1 MPDATLLLSPA
12 RDGRWALCG
21 PWGQHPKAPGQET
34 CGCISVPIGK
44 FICIRILMRV
54 LHFQRQQDCSGDTF
68 SSRVSVDKTSPLGS
82 VMAPVS
88 GCTYYCIKLLWG
100 EHQNKFFIYLHEKNS
115 CLNNR
120 IILKVKNCHLK
131 INAIA
136 KKALGDK
143 RMIT

>member
-1 MPDATLLLSPA
+1 MPDASLLLSPV

-21 PWGQHPKAPGQET
+21 PWGQNPNAPAQET
-34 CGCISVPIGK
+34 CRCISVPIGK

-54 LHFQRQQDCSGDTF
+54 LHFQRQQDCSWDTF

-100 EHQNKFFIYLHEKNS
+100 EHQNKFFIYLHEKKLLSKQQNYTKS
-115 CLNNR
+115 
-120 IILKVKNCHLK
+120 
-131 INAIA
+131 
-136 KKALGDK
+136 KKLPFENK
-143 RMIT
+143 RNFKKGSG